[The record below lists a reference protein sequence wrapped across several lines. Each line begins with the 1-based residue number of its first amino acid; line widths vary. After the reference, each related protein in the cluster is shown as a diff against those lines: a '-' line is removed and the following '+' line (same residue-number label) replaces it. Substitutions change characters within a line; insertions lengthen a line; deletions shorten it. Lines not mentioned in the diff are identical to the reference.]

1 MTEVN
6 WNAIPASNGRV
17 MMSTKINAPETVTL
31 MQETYTVSVDSDGD
45 VRLVEDGGTP
55 IDMSP
60 AAARAIAK
68 AILAM
73 TSDAQAPAPVAA
85 PAPIAAAKPAPPPTE
100 RAATRRWPW
109 GVMKVGDHFFAP
121 GNRPTIN
128 NTRAKVGKRFTT
140 QAKTVN
146 GVHGFLV
153 WRMS

>member
-1 MTEVN
+1 MDKPSKLTGEVVARVCTEIR
-6 WNAIPASNGRV
+6 APKTGT
-17 MMSTKINAPETVTL
+17 MMPEI
-31 MQETYTVSVDSDGD
+31 YTVSADADGD
-45 VRLVEDGGTP
+45 IRILENGGAS

-68 AILAM
+68 AILAL
-73 TSDAQAPAPVAA
+73 TGDTDAPVAA

-109 GVMKVGDHFFAP
+109 GVMKVGDHFFAA

-128 NTRAKVGKRFTT
+128 YTRATIGKRFTT
-140 QAKTVN
+140 QAKTVG